1 MPQTPPNV
9 LWICTDQQRYDTIRA
24 LGNRHINTPCIDQL
38 AANGVTFT
46 HAFAQS
52 PVCTPSRAAF
62 MTGRYPR
69 TTKCRQNGQ
78 ALPPNEK
85 LVSRLFADA
94 GYTCGLAGKLHLATC
109 ANGTVESRIDDGY
122 EVFHWSHH
130 PQPDWP
136 ENAYTQWLHT
146 QGTSWEELYGGPST
160 PYIKHGIP
168 EAYNQTTWCAEMA
181 IQFIHEQKHRPWFF
195 S

>member
-1 MPQTPPNV
+1 MPQIPPNV

-85 LVSRLFADA
+85 LVSRVFSVARD
-94 GYTCGLAGKLHLATC
+94 TSCMAGKQHQATS
-109 ANGTVESRIDDGY
+109 AT
-122 EVFHWSHH
+122 
-130 PQPDWP
+130 
-136 ENAYTQWLHT
+136 
-146 QGTSWEELYGGPST
+146 
-160 PYIKHGIP
+160 
-168 EAYNQTTWCAEMA
+168 
-181 IQFIHEQKHRPWFF
+181 
-195 S
+195 